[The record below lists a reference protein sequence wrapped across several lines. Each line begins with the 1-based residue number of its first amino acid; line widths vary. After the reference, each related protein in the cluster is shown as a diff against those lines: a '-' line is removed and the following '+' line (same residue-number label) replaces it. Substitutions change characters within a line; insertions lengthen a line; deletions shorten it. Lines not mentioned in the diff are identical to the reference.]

1 MDWILASASPRRK
14 ELLSALLPSF
24 EILPSNCEETVVG
37 TPTPEELVKMLAE
50 QKAMDVA
57 GFAQAQG
64 KAVIGSDTVVAL
76 DGEILGKP
84 KTPAHAKQM
93 LTALS
98 GKSHEVYTGVC
109 MVYPT
114 KKGVEKLTKAACTK
128 VLFLPLT
135 DAQIDEYVASGSPM
149 DKAGAYG
156 IQDGGLVESI
166 DGSFSNVMGLPVELC
181 KEMIETVLKLTAD
194 KQ

>member
-1 MDWILASASPRRK
+1 
-14 ELLSALLPSF
+14 
-24 EILPSNCEETVVG
+24 
-37 TPTPEELVKMLAE
+37 
-50 QKAMDVA
+50 
-57 GFAQAQG
+57 
-64 KAVIGSDTVVAL
+64 
-76 DGEILGKP
+76 
-84 KTPAHAKQM
+84 
-93 LTALS
+93 
-98 GKSHEVYTGVC
+98 